1 MKLYSKEEIKTSVK
15 SKAALE
21 LRRLVEKQ
29 VRKELAKRRKKMA
42 RKLIVLGASFTIGCV
57 IYAFSDKIVD
67 LAGDW
72 VFESVV
78 NGKKHKARIS
88 GKNRK

>member
-1 MKLYSKEEIKTSVK
+1 MKLHSKDEIRTSIK

-21 LRRLVEKQ
+21 LRKLVEKQ

-72 VFESVV
+72 IFESVV
-78 NGKKHKARIS
+78 NGQKHKARIT
-88 GKNRK
+88 GKKRN